1 MSKLLK
7 MVRKA
12 ELFLTKDKAKTFTCI
27 NAAGVVVTA
36 GVSMRAGMNIQK
48 KIDNGELTKPDILK
62 EMAPVVGSVVLTE
75 LAGIGSY
82 KASAKTIA
90 DLTLSLNSAKKEYE
104 ALEKKVRESVGDEKA
119 EEIKKEALKDVA
131 NEKTEELSS
140 MPDITGYFWFKDMF
154 SGAYFYTRES
164 DLYKAWN
171 RVSKLLY
178 VGEVVHL
185 NDFYY
190 DLERRDEICESYR
203 VLKEYGWDGQ
213 DNLQRGVYMSLEG
226 SSELPNG
233 APCRCIR
240 YSCQPE
246 FMGFL
251 SKSR

>member
-7 MVRKA
+7 MVRKT

-27 NAAGVVVTA
+27 NAAGVIVTA

-131 NEKTEELSS
+131 NEKPTTQCNV
-140 MPDITGYFWFKDMF
+140 PDITGYFWFKDLF
-154 SGAYFYTRES
+154 SGAYFYTKES
-164 DLYKAWN
+164 SLYKAWN

-178 VGEVVHL
+178 VGETVTL
-185 NDFYY
+185 EDFFY
-190 DLERRDEICESYR
+190 DLERTDQIYESYSAI
-203 VLKEYGWDGQ
+203 KNYGWDGEN
-213 DNLQRGVYMSLEG
+213 NLQRGVYMSLEG
-226 SSELPNG
+226 TSEMPNG

-240 YSCQPE
+240 YSCPPAIVR
-246 FMGFL
+246 
-251 SKSR
+251 KSR